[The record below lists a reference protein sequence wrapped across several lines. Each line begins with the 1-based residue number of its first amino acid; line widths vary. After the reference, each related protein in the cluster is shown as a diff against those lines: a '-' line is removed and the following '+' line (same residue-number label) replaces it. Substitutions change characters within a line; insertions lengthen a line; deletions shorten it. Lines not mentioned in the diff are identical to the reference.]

1 VPAARS
7 PRPRWQL
14 GLLAA
19 LVPLLLLVAV
29 DLVLRA
35 VSLVP
40 PEHPLVFYARSR
52 EANFSPF
59 VATGRG
65 TLEIRPDWV
74 APRDGLRRRAC
85 RNCSAGRQFLYP
97 GFRPAEIAQQRPEG
111 ALRVVAL
118 GGSTTFGLYVGA
130 QAAFPARLGARL
142 RAGLGGREL
151 EVINLGC
158 PGWATDRI
166 LNVLD
171 AVLALEPDLLV
182 VYTGHNEMLE
192 GWMGSLPGLT
202 LATRLRAGLL
212 RASTLFAWLDYGLS
226 ASLRRAE
233 QETSFE
239 EMAAV
244 RVGNIPAFDPRAVPE
259 AELEPPSAAFVRY
272 TVERYAANV
281 TRLIERTRAA
291 GVPLLFVLPVANL
304 LDPPTI
310 SLHAPGFEALAEFQ
324 AAMDTAQDALGR
336 GKPDGLE
343 AGLRALERATELSP
357 GYAMAHYLYASA
369 LQRAG
374 RLREA
379 RAEYQ
384 RAVDLDVRTHRIT
397 SAHEAAVIEVWQA
410 WAADW
415 VDLRPLFHQD
425 LDRERAR
432 RLFIDH
438 LHPTELGHDLIAA
451 RLEPEA
457 RHLLGLE
464 SGLAAR
470 GGNGRGQ

>member
-1 VPAARS
+1 VSAVRS

-19 LVPLLLLVAV
+19 LVPLALLVAV

-35 VSLVP
+35 ASLVP
-40 PEHPLVFYARSR
+40 PEHPLVFYSRSH
-52 EANFSPF
+52 ETHFSPF
-59 VATGRG
+59 VATDRG

-97 GFRPAEIAQQRPEG
+97 GFRPAEIAARRPEG

-130 QAAFPARLGARL
+130 EAAFPARLEARL
-142 RAGLGGREL
+142 RDGLGGREL

-171 AVLALEPDLLV
+171 AILALEPDVLV

-192 GWMGSLPGLT
+192 GWMGSVPGLT
-202 LATRLRAGLL
+202 PATRLRAALL
-212 RASTLFAWLDYGLS
+212 RASSLFAWLDHLLS

-233 QETSFE
+233 QERSFE

-259 AELEPPSAAFVRY
+259 AELEPPGAAFVHF

-281 TRLIERTRAA
+281 ARLIERGRAA

-304 LDPPTI
+304 LDPPTT
-310 SLHAPGFEALAEFQ
+310 SLHDPAFEALEEFQ
-324 AAMDTAQDALGR
+324 AALGTARDALGR
-336 GKPDGLE
+336 GRLD
-343 AGLRALERATELSP
+343 AGLRALERATELSFHH
-357 GYAMAHYLYASA
+357 AMAHYRYATA
-369 LQRAG
+369 LERAG
-374 RLREA
+374 RPREA
-379 RAEYQ
+379 HAEYQ
-384 RAVDLDVRTHRIT
+384 RAVDFDVRTHRIT
-397 SAHEAAVIEVWQA
+397 SAHEAAVIEVWQSLG
-410 WAADW
+410 ADW
-415 VDLRPLFHQD
+415 VDLRPLFHED

-438 LHPTELGHDLIAA
+438 LHPTAFGHDRIAA
-451 RLEPEA
+451 RLVPEA
-457 RHLLGLE
+457 LRLLGL
-464 SGLAAR
+464 APR
-470 GGNGRGQ
+470 GGESRGQ